1 MTKVE
6 LTPVVVCNTACHAS
20 AGVQDYVWGWRFSLG
35 FACVFAAL
43 FFLGTL
49 ISPDSPNSLLLNG
62 KTEKATQVCPASV
75 RMPYT
80 HAFSSQNTLAMPAM
94 GCVCMRSL

>member
-1 MTKVE
+1 MEDE
-6 LTPVVVCNTACHAS
+6 LASDVVCNTAWHSS

-62 KTEKATQVCPASV
+62 KTEKATQVS
-75 RMPYT
+75 
-80 HAFSSQNTLAMPAM
+80 PAM
-94 GCVCMRSL
+94 HRHHRISLLCLQWAVCA